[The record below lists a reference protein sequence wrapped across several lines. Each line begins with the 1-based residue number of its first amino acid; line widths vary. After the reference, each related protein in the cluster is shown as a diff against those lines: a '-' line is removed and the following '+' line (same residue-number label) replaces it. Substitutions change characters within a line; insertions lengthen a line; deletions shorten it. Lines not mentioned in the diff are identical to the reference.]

1 MLEWASPLW
10 FLALP
15 LGVLPIVGLFR
26 PWALRFSSF
35 AGMRGGRSL
44 RSNLVWLPALLQA
57 AVLVLVV
64 LALARPQLVTRET
77 ERESEGVDIVLA
89 MDTSGSMR
97 ADDMGLGAMR
107 LTRLQA
113 GQRVMAEFVDQRP
126 NDRIAL
132 VVFGEEAFTQVPLT
146 LDHVGLNDFIGQL
159 EIGLAGKSATAV
171 GDAIAVSAKRLKELT
186 APSKVIILVTD
197 GKSNSGQIDPVQAAE
212 AAAALGIRVYTIG
225 VGAGGAPAGLLGMF
239 SAGGAEVDERTLGLI
254 ASTTGGQYFRATDT
268 RALAEVYTRIDEL
281 EPSTAKVKEYVH
293 RDELFLKALGPAL
306 VLLLLDVILGATL
319 LRRLP

>member
-15 LGVLPIVGLFR
+15 LAVLPVVGLFR

-35 AGMRGGRSL
+35 SAMRGGRSW
-44 RSNLVWLPALLQA
+44 RSNLAWVPALAQS
-57 AVLVLVV
+57 AVLVLVLV
-64 LALARPQLVTRET
+64 ALARPQRVMRET

-89 MDTSGSMR
+89 IDTSGSMR
-97 ADDMGLGAMR
+97 ADDMGLGATR

-146 LDHVGLNDFIGQL
+146 LDHVGLDDFIGQL
-159 EIGLAGKSATAV
+159 EVGLAGKSATAV
-171 GDAIAVSAKRLKELT
+171 GDAIAVASKRLKELK

-197 GKSNSGQIDPVQAAE
+197 GKSNSGQIDPVLAAE

-225 VGAGGAPAGLLGMF
+225 VGASGAPSGLLGMF
-239 SAGGAEVDERTLGLI
+239 SAAGAEVDERTLGQI
-254 ASTTGGQYFRATDT
+254 ASVTGGQYFRATDT
-268 RALAEVYTRIDEL
+268 RALAAVYARIDEL
-281 EPSTAKVKEYVH
+281 EPSTARVKEYVH
-293 RDELFLKALGPAL
+293 RDELFLWWLGPAL
-306 VLLLLDVILGATL
+306 TLLLLDLIVGSTL
-319 LRRLP
+319 LRRIP